1 MKKYVNCI
9 VVIIIVMII
18 FPLLSTISLAKIEDD
33 VIVGKFK
40 YGSTFEEI
48 DRNGV
53 YYYSDNY
60 FNESGKT
67 LNSHLRTMSL
77 NLALATFE
85 STETNGDYSKGSQ
98 NASNLL
104 NELNFKDIEIN
115 DDFKIKPTEETVGI
129 IIGRKTINNKN
140 LMVVSVR
147 GVGYGAE
154 WANNFTVGKEGYAR
168 GFEQSAEK
176 VQDYIKYYQNKYNI
190 NDTKI
195 WIMGY
200 SRSSA
205 IINIVGTK
213 INQNLNEYHTTA
225 DDIYVYAF
233 ATPNSVPLETTKYAN
248 IHNTISK
255 EDFFTYIPGKTWGLT
270 RGGLDDTII
279 PTKGSNEY
287 KNLYS
292 EFKKQFEKIDN
303 EREYSEDEFK
313 EKYMTLVMGE
323 EINFVISEIE
333 NSRTQAEFV
342 DEFFK
347 FLENEELFIGKNKLT
362 REEYTEKLEPYAKN
376 LITLF
381 TGKTT
386 EEQEEI
392 IDFFTSVGMDIVT
405 TIKKEVNE
413 GNYTNVFYLLSVV
426 LTPPESLQDEALEGM
441 KVFINNSIERIEKP
455 NALSGEDVNTIKNS
469 IGPLVKYIQPV
480 IYQDFMGKYGEDDE
494 NGENYTLRLMAS
506 IIDNINLLIQPHLP
520 EVNLA
525 WMRAMDTY
533 YTTEGTISQKE
544 NAEDNYAEATL
555 ENFEPSELENLLS
568 EEEKELVELGYDAN
582 IYLTVDKLNENEIT
596 NEEKVLINNAIN
608 SETEIG
614 LYLDINLFKV
624 IGKNEPVN
632 ISELDNKIKIT
643 ITIPEELKGMDSYK
657 IIRIHN
663 NKVDILDTQIDGDKL
678 IFETDSFS
686 TYALAYTKA
695 STEGDV
701 EEDKKDEKSTIINN
715 EDKTETKSPKT
726 GDNIIKYVVLMLTS
740 IIGICG
746 CVIFI
751 KKNDSDKK

>member
-1 MKKYVNCI
+1 MKKNVTYI
-9 VVIIIVMII
+9 AVIIIVIII
-18 FPLLSTISLAKIEDD
+18 FSLFSTISLAKIEDD

-40 YGSTFEEI
+40 YGPTLFGKV
-48 DRNGV
+48 DRNGI

-85 STETNGDYSKGSQ
+85 SGEINGDYSKSSQ

-115 DDFKIKPTEETVGI
+115 DDFKIKQTEETVGI

-140 LMVVSVR
+140 LMLVSVR
-147 GVGYGAE
+147 GAGYGAE
-154 WANNFTVGKEGYAR
+154 WANNFTIGKEGYAK

-176 VQDYIKYYQNKYNI
+176 VLNFIKYYQNKYNI

-233 ATPNSVPLETTKYAN
+233 ATPNCVPLETTKYAN
-248 IHNTISK
+248 IHNTINK
-255 EDFFTYIPGKTWGLT
+255 EDFVTYIPEETWGLT

-279 PTKGSNEY
+279 PDKGSNEY

-292 EFKKQFEKIDN
+292 EFKKQFEKIDS
-303 EREYSEDEFK
+303 EREYNEDEFK
-313 EKYMTLVMGE
+313 EKYMTLVIGD
-323 EINFVISEIE
+323 EIDFIISEIE
-333 NSRTQAEFV
+333 NSRTQVEFI
-342 DEFFK
+342 DEFLK
-347 FLENEELFIGKNKLT
+347 FLGNEELFISKNKLT
-362 REEYTEKLEPYAKN
+362 REEYAEKLEPYAKD
-376 LITLF
+376 LLALLM
-381 TGKTT
+381 GKTK

-405 TIKKEVNE
+405 TIKEEVDE
-413 GNYTNVFYLLSVV
+413 GNYINVFYILGVV
-426 LTPPESLQDEALEGM
+426 LTPPESLQDESLEGM
-441 KVFINNSIERIEKP
+441 TALINNSVEKIEKP
-455 NALSGEDVNTIKNS
+455 DALSKEDINIIKNS
-469 IGPLVKYIQPV
+469 IGPFVKFMQPV
-480 IYQDFMGKYGEDDE
+480 IYQDFMGEYGEEDEDDE
-494 NGENYTLRLMAS
+494 FYPLRLIAS

-520 EVNLA
+520 EVTLA

-533 YTTEGTISQKE
+533 YTTNGTISQKE
-544 NAEDNYAEATL
+544 NAENNFAEATL
-555 ENFEPSELENLLS
+555 ENIEQSELENLLS

-582 IYLTVDKLNENEIT
+582 FYLTVDKLNENEIT

-608 SETEIG
+608 SETELG
-614 LYLDINLFKV
+614 FYLDINLVKV
-624 IGKNEPVN
+624 IGKNDSVN
-632 ISELDNKIKIT
+632 ISDLDNKIKIT
-643 ITIPEELKGMDSYK
+643 ITIPEELKGMAGYK

-663 NKVDILDTQIDGDKL
+663 NKVDILDTEIDGDKL
-678 IFETDSFS
+678 IFETDKFS

-695 STEGDV
+695 SVDENQN
-701 EEDKKDEKSTIINN
+701 ENEDKKDEKNTNINKEN
-715 EDKTETKSPKT
+715 KTEIKSPKT
-726 GDNIIKYVVLMLTS
+726 GDNIIKYVVLMFLS
-740 IIGICG
+740 VIGIVG
-746 CVIFI
+746 CAILI
-751 KKNDSDKK
+751 KKND